1 VSDTWFRRDLEHGRP
16 LLLREADDSLFEEV
30 KSMPKPQKVQAVQE
44 IAADLKA
51 TDVYYFVDYR
61 GLTFAEATELR
72 ARLRAV
78 DASFKVVKN
87 TLAKIA
93 AREAGVEGL
102 DGLLEGPTAIVYCH
116 GDPVRAAKVVQDFIR
131 EKKKAVIRGGK
142 LQRSLLATADV
153 EALATMPSR
162 EQLIA
167 QLVGTIAAPLTGL
180 VRVLSGPIRGL
191 VVVLSQVEEKKA
203 SAA

>member
-1 VSDTWFRRDLEHGRP
+1 
-16 LLLREADDSLFEEV
+16 
-30 KSMPKPQKVQAVQE
+30 MPKPKKVQAVQE
-44 IAADLKA
+44 IAADLRA
-51 TDVYYFVDYR
+51 TDIYYFVDYR
-61 GLTFAEATELR
+61 GLTFAEASELR

-93 AREAGVEGL
+93 AREAGVDGL
-102 DGLLEGPTAIVYCH
+102 DSLLEGPTAIVYCH

-142 LQRSLLATADV
+142 LQRSLLKTSDV

-191 VVVLSQVEEKKA
+191 VVVLGQVEEKKA

>member
-1 VSDTWFRRDLEHGRP
+1 
-16 LLLREADDSLFEEV
+16 
-30 KSMPKPQKVQAVQE
+30 MPNPQKVQAVKE

-61 GLTFAEATELR
+61 GLTFAEASELR

-93 AREAGVEGL
+93 AGEAGVEGL
-102 DGLLEGPTAIVYCH
+102 DELLQGPTAIVYCH
-116 GDPVRAAKVVQDFIR
+116 GDPVRAAKVVQDFIK
-131 EKKKAVIRGGK
+131 EKKKAVVRGGK
-142 LQRSLLATADV
+142 LQRSLLKTSDV

-180 VRVLSGPIRGL
+180 VTVLSGPIRNL
-191 VVVLSQVEEKKA
+191 VMVLAQVEDKKA